1 MASFFDR
8 FKSIINTKSQN
19 TNEQYNRAI
28 YNWLGNTIVWN
39 TENDETYINDG
50 YRKNATI
57 YSLVN
62 IITKAAS
69 TIPFHI
75 YEKVNDNSYKR
86 YKALSSGLSDANV
99 MYKANMLKKHALV
112 ELEHTELHKL
122 LERPNPAQS
131 YASWISELIAFGKLT
146 GNRYIYGIGPETGD
160 NINKYTELYVMPSQ
174 IIEINSGG
182 IMKPVESYTIE
193 YNGTYKIPA
202 EQMCHIKDFNP
213 YYDGTGSHLYGQSP
227 LKAGLRS
234 MTTNNEATES
244 GVKFLQNQTARG
256 ILMSDEGDL
265 NEVQAQQL
273 KDKFRRDH
281 QGSKKAGDII
291 ITPKK
296 LSWVNFG
303 LNASDMSLI
312 EQYNA
317 SIKDLC
323 NIYNVPVQ
331 LLNNTE
337 SSTYNNM
344 KEAKKALYQNC
355 VIPELIKIQ
364 DELNRWLAPMYGD
377 NICIEYDFSVIPELQ
392 EETDKIVDQMSK
404 AWWLTP
410 NEKRAA
416 MSYSHDEENSILD
429 DYYIPA
435 NLIPVSGE
443 PIDMPE
449 PQPAETNNIDKM
461 FNNNFINKEKIR
473 AFVDA
478 YTTRDEA
485 EERAK
490 EMGGNGSHTHTYDG
504 ETIFMPFKTH
514 QEYDEALENN
524 KYHYGKPHDDED
536 EYKAEVSSRVEKAL
550 KKKVLDHNDSVSAKS
565 KKTSLGTLK
574 KVFNRG
580 VGAYNTNPSSVRP
593 SVSSADQWA
602 MARVNSYLYALKNG
616 KFRGGKHDTDLL
628 PEGHPMSSKKES
640 KAEGYD
646 DYPQSA
652 TNNAKRVKNWIDKYG
667 RGEVDGMTT
676 IGLSRMNQ
684 LIAREKLSL
693 SVLKRTFSFL
703 SRTKGG
709 GYNRI
714 NPKFKDTPWRDK
726 GYVAYL
732 GWGGESMLKYAERKL
747 NQLDNE

>member
-1 MASFFDR
+1 MATFFDK
-8 FKSIINTKSQN
+8 FKSLINTKSQN
-19 TNEQYNRAI
+19 TSEQYNRAI

-57 YSLVN
+57 YSIINL
-62 IITKAAS
+62 ITKAAS
-69 TIPFHI
+69 TIPYHI
-75 YEKVNDNSYKR
+75 YEKVNDGDYKR
-86 YKALSSGLSDANV
+86 YKALSSGIGDPNV
-99 MYKANMLKKHALV
+99 MIKAQMLKKHALV

-131 YASWISELIAFGKLT
+131 YASWITEMIAFGKLT

-160 NINKYTELYVMPSQ
+160 NINKYTELYIMPSQ
-174 IIEINSGG
+174 IMEINSGG

-193 YNGTYKIPA
+193 YNGTYHIPA

-213 YYDGTGSHLYGQSP
+213 YFDGTGSHLYGQSP

-234 MTTNNEATES
+234 MTTNNEAVES

-256 ILMSDEGDL
+256 LLMSDEGDL

-273 KDKFRRDH
+273 KDKFRKDH

-323 NIYNVPVQ
+323 NIYNVPVT

-337 SSTYNNM
+337 SSTYNNV

-355 VIPELIKIQ
+355 VIPELLKIQ

-392 EETDKIVDQMSK
+392 EETDKVVDQMSK

-416 MSYSHDEENSILD
+416 MSYAHDEDNPILD
-429 DYYIPA
+429 EYYIPA
-435 NLIPVSGE
+435 NLIPASGSD
-443 PIDMPE
+443 IDFAD
-449 PQPAETNNIDKM
+449 PQPLA
-461 FNNNFINKEKIR
+461 
-473 AFVDA
+473 
-478 YTTRDEA
+478 
-485 EERAK
+485 
-490 EMGGNGSHTHTYDG
+490 
-504 ETIFMPFKTH
+504 
-514 QEYDEALENN
+514 
-524 KYHYGKPHDDED
+524 DED
-536 EYKAEVSSRVEKAL
+536 S
-550 KKKVLDHNDSVSAKS
+550 KKKNPISNIEVKDSVK
-565 KKTSLGTLK
+565 LK
-574 KVFNRG
+574 
-580 VGAYNTNPSSVRP
+580 ASYN
-593 SVSSADQWA
+593 
-602 MARVNSYLYALKNG
+602 
-616 KFRGGKHDTDLL
+616 
-628 PEGHPMSSKKES
+628 
-640 KAEGYD
+640 

-652 TNNAKRVKNWIDKYG
+652 SNNAKRMIDWREKYG
-667 RGEVDGMTT
+667 RDEVRGGTSV
-676 IGLSRMNQ
+676 GWQRAS
-684 LIAREKLSL
+684 SL
-693 SVLKRTFSFL
+693 SKRESL
-703 SRTKGG
+703 SESTVARMAQF
-709 GYNRI
+709 NRHRENATI
-714 NPKFKDTPWRDK
+714 DPKFKDTPWKDN
-726 GYVAYL
+726 GYVAWNL
-732 GWGGESMLKYAERKL
+732 WGGTSGVNWAIKKIKQIRDE
-747 NQLDNE
+747 

>member
-1 MASFFDR
+1 MATFFNR
-8 FKSIINTKSQN
+8 LRSLITSKSQN

-57 YSLVN
+57 YSIINL
-62 IITKAAS
+62 ITKAAS
-69 TIPFHI
+69 TIPYHI
-75 YEKVNDNSYKR
+75 YEKVNDNNYKR
-86 YKALSSGLSDANV
+86 YKAMSSGVSDPNV
-99 MYKANMLKKHALV
+99 MLKAQLLKKHALV

-122 LERPNPAQS
+122 LDRPNPAQS
-131 YASWISELIAFGKLT
+131 YATWISELIAFGKLT
-146 GNRYIYGIGPETGD
+146 GNRYIYGIGPETGE
-160 NINKYTELYVMPSQ
+160 NVNKYTELYVMPSQ

-193 YNGTYKIPA
+193 YNGTYHIPA

-273 KDKFRRDH
+273 KDKFRKDH

-323 NIYNVPVQ
+323 NIYNVPVT

-337 SSTYNNM
+337 SSTYNNV

-364 DELNRWLAPMYGD
+364 DELNRWLAPKYGD
-377 NICIEYDFSVIPELQ
+377 KICIEFDFSVIPELQ
-392 EETDKIVDQMSK
+392 EETDKIVDQMTK

-416 MSYSHDEENSILD
+416 MSYDHDEDNPILD

-435 NLIPVSGE
+435 NLIPASGDDVE
-443 PIDMPE
+443 LPD
-449 PQPAETNNIDKM
+449 PQPAQVDDIDKM
-461 FNNNFINKEKIR
+461 FINNIVTKEKVR
-473 AFVDA
+473 GFEDA
-478 YTTRDEA
+478 YTSQQEA
-485 EERAK
+485 ENRARQL
-490 EMGGNGSHTHTYDG
+490 GGSGHHTHDYDG
-504 ETIFMPFKTH
+504 ETVYMPFETH
-514 QEYDEALENN
+514 
-524 KYHYGKPHDDED
+524 D
-536 EYKAEVSSRVEKAL
+536 EYEDAIQNQKQVSARTEKAL
-550 KKKVLDHNDSVSAKS
+550 KKKVEDHNGSVSAAS

-574 KVFNRG
+574 AVFRRG

-593 SVSSADQWA
+593 SVSSADMWA

-628 PEGHPMSSKKES
+628 PEGHPMSSKKAEK
-640 KAEGYD
+640 KAEGYN

-652 TNNAKRVKNWIDKYG
+652 TNNAKRMIEWREKYG
-667 RGEVDGMTT
+667 RDEVKGGTSV
-676 IGLSRMNQ
+676 GWQRAS
-684 LIAREKLSL
+684 SL
-693 SVLKRTFSFL
+693 SKRESL
-703 SRTKGG
+703 SAETVGRMAAF
-709 GYNRI
+709 NRHKK
-714 NPKFKDTPWRDK
+714 NSTVDPKFKDTPWKDN
-726 GYVAYL
+726 GYVAWNL
-732 GWGGESMLKYAERKL
+732 WGGTSGVNWAIKKMESIR
-747 NQLDNE
+747 NE

>member
-1 MASFFDR
+1 MATFFDK
-8 FKSIINTKSQN
+8 FKSLINTKSQN
-19 TNEQYNRAI
+19 TSEQYNRAI

-57 YSLVN
+57 YSIINL
-62 IITKAAS
+62 ITKAAS
-69 TIPFHI
+69 TIPYHI
-75 YEKVNDNSYKR
+75 YEKVNDGDYKR
-86 YKALSSGLSDANV
+86 YKALSSGIGDPNV
-99 MYKANMLKKHALV
+99 MIKAQMLKKHALV

-131 YASWISELIAFGKLT
+131 YSSWITEMIAFGKLT

-160 NINKYTELYVMPSQ
+160 NINKYTELYIMPSQ
-174 IIEINSGG
+174 IMEINSGG

-193 YNGTYKIPA
+193 YNGTYHIPA

-213 YYDGTGSHLYGQSP
+213 YFDGTGSHLYGQSP

-234 MTTNNEATES
+234 MTTNNEAVES

-256 ILMSDEGDL
+256 LLMSDEGDL

-273 KDKFRRDH
+273 KDKFRKDH

-323 NIYNVPVQ
+323 NIYNVPVT

-337 SSTYNNM
+337 SSTYNNV

-355 VIPELIKIQ
+355 VIPELLKIQ

-392 EETDKIVDQMSK
+392 EETDKVVDQMSK

-416 MSYSHDEENSILD
+416 MSYAHDEDNPILD
-429 DYYIPA
+429 EYYIPA
-435 NLIPVSGE
+435 NLIPASGSD
-443 PIDMPE
+443 IDFAD
-449 PQPAETNNIDKM
+449 PQPLA
-461 FNNNFINKEKIR
+461 
-473 AFVDA
+473 
-478 YTTRDEA
+478 
-485 EERAK
+485 
-490 EMGGNGSHTHTYDG
+490 
-504 ETIFMPFKTH
+504 
-514 QEYDEALENN
+514 
-524 KYHYGKPHDDED
+524 DED
-536 EYKAEVSSRVEKAL
+536 S
-550 KKKVLDHNDSVSAKS
+550 KKKNPISNIEVKDSVK
-565 KKTSLGTLK
+565 LK
-574 KVFNRG
+574 
-580 VGAYNTNPSSVRP
+580 ASYN
-593 SVSSADQWA
+593 
-602 MARVNSYLYALKNG
+602 
-616 KFRGGKHDTDLL
+616 
-628 PEGHPMSSKKES
+628 
-640 KAEGYD
+640 

-652 TNNAKRVKNWIDKYG
+652 SNNAKRMIDWREKYG
-667 RGEVDGMTT
+667 RDEVRGGTSV
-676 IGLSRMNQ
+676 GWQRAS
-684 LIAREKLSL
+684 SL
-693 SVLKRTFSFL
+693 SKRESL
-703 SRTKGG
+703 SESTVARMAQF
-709 GYNRI
+709 NRHRENATI
-714 NPKFKDTPWRDK
+714 DPKFKDTPWKDN
-726 GYVAYL
+726 GYVAWNL
-732 GWGGESMLKYAERKL
+732 WGGTSGVNWAIKKIKQIRDE
-747 NQLDNE
+747 